1 MTLHFFDFYKHPS
14 SYELHTQCFCTV
26 RSVLVLTKAQPN
38 QCSLRPVIFFAASC
52 GKELQRRKQDYRV
65 IMKRQS
71 PLIYSVGLASARKLL
86 ETTGDIIIASLVPSN
101 SSMQVLSLHNSFLLP
116 VDLLWILSGFSF
128 PLQQSNWVSIL
139 LSRALIQP
147 QCLHDRW
154 FHGLYLAGL
163 LW

>member
-1 MTLHFFDFYKHPS
+1 
-14 SYELHTQCFCTV
+14 
-26 RSVLVLTKAQPN
+26 
-38 QCSLRPVIFFAASC
+38 
-52 GKELQRRKQDYRV
+52 
-65 IMKRQS
+65 MKRQS
-71 PLIYSVGLASARKLL
+71 PLIYSVGLRKLL

-147 QCLHDRW
+147 
-154 FHGLYLAGL
+154 
-163 LW
+163 